1 MPNFRWIAAQRMQRK
16 TPSYKSPVSRLRE
29 RPELPWILAGAGRCL
44 HSMMPMLLRRL
55 VEYSPRRAGMRGHT
69 WVARMAISAH
79 VVSGN
84 ILHELLE
91 SLLVARLLAP
101 AQCSRHVDDESHRPS
116 LRCTL
121 ERECITAREATS
133 LGTPKSERQGIPKN
147 DGPSGFAVVEGSD
160 CEAQNHGRLVH

>member
-1 MPNFRWIAAQRMQRK
+1 
-16 TPSYKSPVSRLRE
+16 
-29 RPELPWILAGAGRCL
+29 
-44 HSMMPMLLRRL
+44 
-55 VEYSPRRAGMRGHT
+55 
-69 WVARMAISAH
+69 MAISAH

-101 AQCSRHVDDESHRPS
+101 AQRSRHVDDGSHRPS

-133 LGTPKSERQGIPKN
+133 FGTPKSKRRVVPRN
-147 DGPSGFAVVEGSD
+147 DGPSGFAVVEVQIVRHKTMIGSYIRSKRQ
-160 CEAQNHGRLVH
+160 ERQPRAKKTKAGRKWNERVERRRQIELPAINKHALKCRHYVRRLAGRGNP